1 LRPDLV
7 QIDAFTDR
15 PFSGNPA
22 AICLL
27 DEAADDGWMQAVA
40 NEMNLSETAF
50 LVPHTEPD
58 RWSLRWFTPQVEVD
72 LCGHAT
78 LAAAHYLFEF
88 DETMSDRLTFD
99 TRSGPLHAC
108 RTSDGWIALDF
119 PADSTVVSE
128 PLPGLLDAL
137 GVSGQ
142 PVGAA
147 QGEHY
152 HVLELTSADAVRAL
166 EPDFAALARVDARAF
181 IVTSSGDG
189 MHDIVS
195 RVFGPRVGINED
207 PVTGSAHCTLATYWT
222 PRLNRSS
229 LLAFQASARGGVLR
243 VALDGD
249 RVVLEGQAV
258 TVLTAWLADAT
269 RLAAS
274 AATAA
279 VNR

>member
-15 PFSGNPA
+15 PFAGNPA
-22 AICLL
+22 AVCLL
-27 DEAADDGWMQAVA
+27 HDEADPEWMQAVA
-40 NEMNLSETAF
+40 KEMNLSETAF
-50 LVPHTEPD
+50 LVPRPEPD

-88 DETMSDRLTFD
+88 DEAASDRLTFD
-99 TRSGPLHAC
+99 TRSGPLHAS

-152 HVLELTSADAVRAL
+152 HLLELTSADAVRAL
-166 EPDFAALARVDARAF
+166 DPDFAAVAKVDARAI

-189 MHDIVS
+189 LHDIVS
-195 RVFGPRVGINED
+195 RVFGPRVGIDED
-207 PVTGSAHCTLATYWT
+207 PVTGSAHCTLATYWS

-243 VALDGD
+243 VSLDGD
-249 RVVLEGQAV
+249 RVALEGQAV
-258 TVLTAWLADAT
+258 TVLTATLADAA
-269 RLAAS
+269 RRSPSA
-274 AATAA
+274 AATA
-279 VNR
+279 VTR